1 MIAIKSGFIY
11 RDSETQNSYIF
22 VEVVGDGAPAAGIK
36 LSDIKNT
43 SQYPEA
49 FEICPGSKYTDL
61 STGNVYLFSEAG
73 AWNKVK

>member
-36 LSDIKNT
+36 LSDI
-43 SQYPEA
+43 
-49 FEICPGSKYTDL
+49 TDKRDRI
-61 STGNVYLFSEAG
+61 NRVR
-73 AWNKVK
+73 

>member
-36 LSDIKNT
+36 LSDIK
-43 SQYPEA
+43 
-49 FEICPGSKYTDL
+49 KYL
-61 STGNVYLFSEAG
+61 SVFRSF
-73 AWNKVK
+73 